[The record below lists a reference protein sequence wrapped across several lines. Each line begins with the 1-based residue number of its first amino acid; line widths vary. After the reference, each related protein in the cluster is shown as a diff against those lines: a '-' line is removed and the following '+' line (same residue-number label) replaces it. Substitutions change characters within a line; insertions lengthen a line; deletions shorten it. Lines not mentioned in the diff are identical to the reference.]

1 MSYST
6 YLLRLPSSYYFR
18 FHVPVELQNTIGKK
32 ELRYSLRTGAIS
44 EAKPRARLLAGKI
57 QSLFRKLKGQTM
69 SNEELTK
76 IRFSPLSESMSKKP

>member
-44 EAKPRARLLAGKI
+44 EAKPLARLLAGKT
-57 QSLFRKLKGQTM
+57 QSLFKKLNKFMLDYQLTEITFLKRKQD
-69 SNEELTK
+69 
-76 IRFSPLSESMSKKP
+76 IR